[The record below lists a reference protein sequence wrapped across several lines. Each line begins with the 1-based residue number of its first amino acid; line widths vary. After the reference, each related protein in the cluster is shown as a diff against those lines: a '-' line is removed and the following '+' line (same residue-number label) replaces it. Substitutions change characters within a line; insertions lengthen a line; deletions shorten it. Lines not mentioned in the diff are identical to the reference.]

1 MILLIGLVLL
11 ALVALILAGLVAA
24 IGPDSPRR
32 GITIDTRAPVI
43 LANRVPPMPG
53 ETSPTEERE

>member
-1 MILLIGLVLL
+1 MSTVILLIGLVLL
-11 ALVALILAGLVAA
+11 ALILAGLVAA